1 MNGISLLYFRREIN
15 FILVGENILYI
26 GIYLE
31 SILLLSMFH
40 KEVKKH
46 IAHNEYKRAIYG
58 TIIST

>member
-1 MNGISLLYFRREIN
+1 MKLMNGISLLYFRREIN

-46 IAHNEYKRAIYG
+46 IAHNE
-58 TIIST
+58 